1 MTTNT
6 KIFILSAIAVVSYA
20 GFFIYQRQLRQRADQ
35 SVVTLDEALDILNK
49 NK

>member
-6 KIFILSAIAVVSYA
+6 KILILSTIAVISYA
-20 GFFIYQRQLRQRADQ
+20 GFFMYQRSLRKKADQ

>member
-1 MTTNT
+1 MSNRT
-6 KIFILSAIAVVSYA
+6 KIIILATIAAVSYA
-20 GFFIYQRQLRQRADQ
+20 GFFIYQRRLRKKADE